1 MDASKREAISARAL
15 TLIRSHFE
23 FLNEGKLEAAR
34 KQLFFPRGMA
44 DEPLI
49 VYAKTMS
56 QLTPF
61 RILSISVSRFEDV
74 RQKKHGAVAT
84 VWVNVGVSCSLGER
98 SADLAVWWF
107 PESDECQISARPSHW
122 VLEKLSGNGTT
133 P

>member
-44 DEPLI
+44 DEPLT
-49 VYAKTMS
+49 VYAETMS

-74 RQKKHGAVAT
+74 RQKKHGAVAA
-84 VWVNVGVSCSLGER
+84 VWVNVAVSCSLGESCGDR
-98 SADLAVWWF
+98 GMV
-107 PESDECQISARPSHW
+107 
-122 VLEKLSGNGTT
+122 VSGER
-133 P
+133 

>member
-1 MDASKREAISARAL
+1 M
-15 TLIRSHFE
+15 TLRNH
-23 FLNEGKLEAAR
+23 EGTSI
-34 KQLFFPRGMA
+34 A
-44 DEPLI
+44 DEPLT
-49 VYAKTMS
+49 VYARTMS
-56 QLTPF
+56 QLMPF

-84 VWVNVGVSCSLGER
+84 VWVNVVVSCSLGER

-107 PESDECQISARPSHW
+107 PESDECQISARPSRW